1 MNFHKNKP
9 DMGGRQGNAG
19 AEGSVEQTAARS
31 SRGSGVMDMTQ
42 GKPVQLMLAF
52 MIPML
57 IGNVFQQLYSMVD
70 SMIVGRF
77 VGADALAAVG
87 ATGSL
92 NWMFFSLCNGLGN
105 GVGIVISQYF
115 GAGEEDKV
123 RKTIGNAC
131 YIIAASALLMGG
143 LGFVF
148 ARPVLALLKTPD
160 DIIDMSAGYM
170 QIMCVGVIAVA
181 LYNCISAILRGL
193 GDSRTPL
200 YFLIVA
206 SILNVVLDLLF
217 VRVFHWGVAGAGI
230 ATIISQLLSGIGS
243 LLFSLRR
250 NPLFRLTR
258 EAFHPDRDIIWK
270 AVRIGVP
277 MAAQSSLIA
286 FSCVILQSVVNSFGS
301 TVVAAFTAT
310 SRIEQLVQQ
319 PYQSLSMSISTFTGQ
334 NIGARKEERV
344 QQGVWKSFVMMLV
357 FSCAMI
363 PVMQFGGRAIVGLFV
378 EDDAVIALGAHAL
391 RLTSPFYLP
400 LGVIY
405 VFRGLL
411 NGAGDA
417 TFSLIN
423 GVTECAGRILF
434 PKPLTMIPSVG
445 VWGIW
450 LGTALTWTL
459 VAAVTYIRFHSGAWK
474 PDRVHRRSAISGQEA
489 C

>member
-105 GVGIVISQYF
+105 GVG
-115 GAGEEDKV
+115 
-123 RKTIGNAC
+123 
-131 YIIAASALLMGG
+131 LMGG

-206 SILNVVLDLLF
+206 SVLNVALDLLF
-217 VRVFHWGVAGAGI
+217 VRTFHWGVAGAGV

-258 EAFHPDRDIIWK
+258 EAFLPDRNIIWK

-334 NIGARKEERV
+334 NIGARKEDRV
-344 QQGVWKSFVMMLV
+344 QQGVWKSFAMMLV

-363 PVMQFGGRAIVGLFV
+363 PVMQFGGKAIVGLFV

-391 RLTSPFYLP
+391 RLTSLFYLP

-417 TFSLIN
+417 AFSLIN

-434 PKPLTMIPSVG
+434 PKPLTLIPQVG

-450 LGTALTWTL
+450 LGTAFTWTL
-459 VAAVTYIRFHSGAWK
+459 VAAVTYIRFRTGAWR
-474 PDRVHRRSAISGQEA
+474 PDRTHRRGTISGQEA

>member
-160 DIIDMSAGYM
+160 DIIDRSAG
-170 QIMCVGVIAVA
+170 
-181 LYNCISAILRGL
+181 
-193 GDSRTPL
+193 
-200 YFLIVA
+200 
-206 SILNVVLDLLF
+206 
-217 VRVFHWGVAGAGI
+217 
-230 ATIISQLLSGIGS
+230 
-243 LLFSLRR
+243 
-250 NPLFRLTR
+250 
-258 EAFHPDRDIIWK
+258 
-270 AVRIGVP
+270 
-277 MAAQSSLIA
+277 
-286 FSCVILQSVVNSFGS
+286 
-301 TVVAAFTAT
+301 
-310 SRIEQLVQQ
+310 
-319 PYQSLSMSISTFTGQ
+319 
-334 NIGARKEERV
+334 
-344 QQGVWKSFVMMLV
+344 
-357 FSCAMI
+357 
-363 PVMQFGGRAIVGLFV
+363 
-378 EDDAVIALGAHAL
+378 
-391 RLTSPFYLP
+391 
-400 LGVIY
+400 
-405 VFRGLL
+405 
-411 NGAGDA
+411 
-417 TFSLIN
+417 
-423 GVTECAGRILF
+423 
-434 PKPLTMIPSVG
+434 
-445 VWGIW
+445 
-450 LGTALTWTL
+450 
-459 VAAVTYIRFHSGAWK
+459 
-474 PDRVHRRSAISGQEA
+474 
-489 C
+489 